1 MKKLIFKQLYFEIIK
16 NFLTFLFVLS
26 IIVWTLQSI
35 NYFDFVTNDGHG
47 LKVYFYYAILNF
59 PKIVHRLVPFVF
71 FISLFYTIILYEQKN
86 ELCVF
91 WLYGIS
97 KSIFMN
103 KIMKIGIFLI
113 LAQII
118 IGTFVVPKSQL
129 IAREFLKYSSL
140 EFFTTLIKPG
150 KFLNITK
157 NLTIFIEKENK
168 DKSFENIF
176 LEDKRQNLKLI
187 YAKKGLIVDTDN
199 TKIFKL
205 LDGNVVDNSNFK
217 IKVFKFDQINFDLSD
232 IKTNTIT
239 TPKIQE
245 IDTYNLILCL
255 YKDKTNLDDF
265 ICKENIK
272 PEINQQV
279 FKRLFKPLYLFLIAL
294 TCSCLIIKSKNSKGY
309 NKNVSLIF
317 ISGFLILILS
327 EVSLKYVSFSTKAI
341 FFNILIPIFILCGIY
356 IIFLKKIKYV

>member
-1 MKKLIFKQLYFEIIK
+1 M
-16 NFLTFLFVLS
+16 
-26 IIVWTLQSI
+26 
-35 NYFDFVTNDGHG
+35 
-47 LKVYFYYAILNF
+47 
-59 PKIVHRLVPFVF
+59 
-71 FISLFYTIILYEQKN
+71 
-86 ELCVF
+86 
-91 WLYGIS
+91 
-97 KSIFMN
+97 
-103 KIMKIGIFLI
+103 
-113 LAQII
+113 
-118 IGTFVVPKSQL
+118 VPKSQL
-129 IAREFLKYSSL
+129 VARQFLKYSSL

-157 NLTIFIEKENK
+157 NLTIFIEKENE

-199 TKIFKL
+199 SKIFKL

-232 IKTNTIT
+232 INTNTII

-255 YKDKTNLDDF
+255 SRDKTNLDNF

-272 PEINQQV
+272 PEINQQI
-279 FKRLFKPLYLFLIAL
+279 FKRLIKPFYLFLITL
-294 TCSCLIIKSKNSKGY
+294 TCSCLIIKSKNSNGY
-309 NKNVSLIF
+309 NKFISLIF
-317 ISGFLILILS
+317 TSGFLILILS
-327 EVSLKYVSFSTKAI
+327 EVSVKYVSFSTTAI
-341 FFNILIPIFILCGIY
+341 FFNILFPIIILYAIY

>member
-1 MKKLIFKQLYFEIIK
+1 MKKLIFKLLYFEIIK

-47 LKVYFYYAILNF
+47 IKVYFYYAILNL

-71 FISLFYTIILYEQKN
+71 FISLFYTILLFEQKN
-86 ELCVF
+86 ELSIF
-91 WLYGIS
+91 WLYGVR
-97 KSIFMN
+97 KNYFML
-103 KIMKIGIFLI
+103 KIIKLSIFLI
-113 LAQII
+113 FFQIL
-118 IGTFVVPKSQL
+118 IGVYVVPKSQL
-129 IAREFLKYSSL
+129 IARQFLKYSSL

-157 NLTIFIEKENK
+157 NLTIFIEKEN
-168 DKSFENIF
+168 DGKSFENIF
-176 LEDKRQNLKLI
+176 LEDKRENLKLI
-187 YAKKGLIVDTDN
+187 YAKKGLIIDNDN
-199 TKIFKL
+199 TKIFQL
-205 LDGNVVDNSNFK
+205 LDGNVVDNSNSK
-217 IKVFKFDQINFDLSD
+217 IKVFKFDQINYDLST

-255 YKDKTNLDDF
+255 FKDKTNLDNF

-272 PEINQQV
+272 PEINQQI
-279 FKRLFKPLYLFLIAL
+279 FKRLIKPFYLLLITL
-294 TCSCLIIKSKNSKGY
+294 TCGLLIIKSKNSNRYKKY
-309 NKNVSLIF
+309 ISLIF

-327 EVSLKYVSFSTKAI
+327 EVSVKYVSFSTTAI
-341 FFNILIPIFILCGIY
+341 FINVLIPIIIFYAIY

>member
-1 MKKLIFKQLYFEIIK
+1 MRKLIFKLLYFEIIK

-47 LKVYFYYAILNF
+47 IKVYFYYAFLNL
-59 PKIVHRLVPFVF
+59 PKIVQRLVPFVF
-71 FISLFYTIILYEQKN
+71 FISLFYTILLFEQKN
-86 ELCVF
+86 ELNVF
-91 WLYGIS
+91 WLYGV
-97 KSIFMN
+97 KKNYFMH
-103 KIMKIGIFLI
+103 KIIKLSIFLI
-113 LAQII
+113 LFQILA
-118 IGTFVVPKSQL
+118 GTFLVPKSQS

-157 NLTIFIEKENK
+157 NLTIFIEKENE

-176 LEDKRQNLKLI
+176 LEDKRENLKII
-187 YAKKGLIVDTDN
+187 YAKKGLVVDNNN

-205 LDGNVVDNSNFK
+205 FNGNIVDNSNSQ
-217 IKVFKFDQINFDLSD
+217 IKVFKFDQINYDLSN

-245 IDTYNLILCL
+245 IDTYNLVLCL
-255 YKDKTNLDDF
+255 YKEKINLDNF
-265 ICKENIK
+265 TCTENIK
-272 PEINQQV
+272 PEANQEI
-279 FKRLFKPLYLFLIAL
+279 FKRLIKPFYLFLIAL
-294 TCSCLIIKSKNSKGY
+294 TCSFLIIKSKSSNRY
-309 NKNVSLIF
+309 NNYISLIF
-317 ISGFLILILS
+317 ILGFMILVLS
-327 EVSLKYVSFSTKAI
+327 EVSAKYVSFSTTAI
-341 FFNILIPIFILCGIY
+341 FLNILIPVFIFYTIY

>member
-26 IIVWTLQSI
+26 IIVWTLQSV

-47 LKVYFYYAILNF
+47 LKVYFYYAILNL

-71 FISLFYTIILYEQKN
+71 FISLFYTILLYEQKN
-86 ELCVF
+86 ELNVF
-91 WLYGIS
+91 WLHGVKKNY
-97 KSIFMN
+97 FMN
-103 KIMKIGIFLI
+103 KIINITIFLVF
-113 LAQII
+113 AQIL

-129 IAREFLKYSSL
+129 VARQILKYSSL

-157 NLTIFIEKENK
+157 NLTIYIEKENK

-176 LEDKRQNLKLI
+176 LEDKTKNLKLI
-187 YAKKGLIVDTDN
+187 YAKKGLIVDTN
-199 TKIFKL
+199 NFKIFKL
-205 LDGNVVDNSNFK
+205 FDGNVVDNSNFK

-232 IKTNTIT
+232 IKTNTII

-255 YKDKTNLDDF
+255 SRDKTNLDNF

-272 PEINQQV
+272 PEINQQI
-279 FKRLFKPLYLFLIAL
+279 FKRLIKPFYLFLITL
-294 TCSCLIIKSKNSKGY
+294 TCSCLIIKSKNSNGY
-309 NKNVSLIF
+309 NKFISLIF
-317 ISGFLILILS
+317 TSGFLILILS
-327 EVSLKYVSFSTKAI
+327 EVSVKYVSFSTTAI
-341 FFNILIPIFILCGIY
+341 FFNILFPIIILYAIY